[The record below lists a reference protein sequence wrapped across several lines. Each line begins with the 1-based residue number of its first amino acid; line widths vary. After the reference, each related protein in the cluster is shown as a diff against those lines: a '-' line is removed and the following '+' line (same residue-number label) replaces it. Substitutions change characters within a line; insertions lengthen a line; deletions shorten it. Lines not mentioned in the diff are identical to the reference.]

1 MVGVG
6 GRGGGGFWVGQLKNS
21 KPAPQILC
29 TKSIP
34 IPFLTITT
42 NFLTRLGSIK
52 RTCWFIS
59 WFYIENIFVYILLA
73 FVKTFFLISAIVFEI
88 FDGIIL
94 CQNSCYLRV
103 CPKKNIYDF
112 YPYKCTQMQN
122 CKDIN

>member
-1 MVGVG
+1 MAVRVTGGCRTERCVQLWGWGGGGTVG
-6 GRGGGGFWVGQLKNS
+6 GGGGCWGAGGGGFWVGQLKNS

-88 FDGIIL
+88 FDGI
-94 CQNSCYLRV
+94 
-103 CPKKNIYDF
+103 K
-112 YPYKCTQMQN
+112 
-122 CKDIN
+122 